1 MMIGQSG
8 VRRQGLYS
16 NKFLHK
22 SVKGIAVLFV
32 SQSPT
37 ARLEHDK
44 EKKKNIS
51 NCAITGLGRRGGMRQ
66 T

>member
-1 MMIGQSG
+1 MMIMVLWLDFSG
-8 VRRQGLYS
+8 
-16 NKFLHK
+16 KFLHI
-22 SVKGIAVLFV
+22 SVKEIAVLFV

-37 ARLEHDK
+37 ARQEHDI
-44 EKKKNIS
+44 KKKKKKS